1 MKTTIE
7 KVERKH
13 GSSFS
18 VIAYTNPYFAA
29 PLHIH
34 PEYELILIE
43 EGGGLNFVGDSI
55 RKMQVGDFMF
65 IGSNLP
71 HLWLSSDE
79 YYEAGT
85 TLKSR
90 SIYTQ
95 FNVDIFPENM
105 FNIPELAPIDTLIK
119 ASEKGVLFLGDNIDH
134 FKKEFRELV
143 DKQGFDKWY
152 GLCKLLHGLSTQ
164 CRYELLTSETFTPD
178 NSYTNNSTIAKV
190 HLYINR
196 HYQEELNLEDIANF
210 VGMNPSALCRYYK
223 RHTGK
228 KMFEYLSGLRI
239 SYAMKLL
246 MNRNINISQVAY
258 DCGYNSLS
266 HFNRQFKE
274 ITGYTSTEYI
284 KHILHLY

>member
-95 FNVDIFPENM
+95 FNVDISRR
-105 FNIPELAPIDTLIK
+105 ICSI
-119 ASEKGVLFLGDNIDH
+119 FLNWH
-134 FKKEFRELV
+134 
-143 DKQGFDKWY
+143 
-152 GLCKLLHGLSTQ
+152 
-164 CRYELLTSETFTPD
+164 P
-178 NSYTNNSTIAKV
+178 
-190 HLYINR
+190 
-196 HYQEELNLEDIANF
+196 
-210 VGMNPSALCRYYK
+210 
-223 RHTGK
+223 
-228 KMFEYLSGLRI
+228 
-239 SYAMKLL
+239 
-246 MNRNINISQVAY
+246 
-258 DCGYNSLS
+258 
-266 HFNRQFKE
+266 
-274 ITGYTSTEYI
+274 
-284 KHILHLY
+284 